1 MTEKDDSGD
10 PQTAVM
16 DLHLH
21 HIHRL
26 SDLSAEERAEL
37 FELCFDVTQA
47 IESAY
52 HPDGINVGANLGR
65 AAGAGIPAHLHL
77 HALPRWSGDTNFMT
91 AIAETRVIPESLE
104 TSWEKLHAQL
114 S

>member
-1 MTEKDDSGD
+1 MPKRHVAS
-10 PQTAVM
+10 
-16 DLHLH
+16 
-21 HIHRL
+21 L